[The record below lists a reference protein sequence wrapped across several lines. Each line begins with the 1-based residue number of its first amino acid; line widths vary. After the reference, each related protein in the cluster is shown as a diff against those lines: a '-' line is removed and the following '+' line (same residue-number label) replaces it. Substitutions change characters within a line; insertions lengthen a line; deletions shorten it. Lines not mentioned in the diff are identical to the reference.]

1 MMQVLSSEHSTS
13 GLGKRL
19 KKYVKHFE
27 RKSHEIT
34 IRLVYKMSEKQP
46 LIIDFTKKD
55 DVMKIV
61 PRLPLRSSEN
71 LGWNGIHVQQHCQP
85 AWEAPE
91 SANTTHIVVVGL
103 DSDLIQTERWFDG
116 RRQQE
121 QIGGGNNIAIVPAM
135 VPHRSN
141 WNQEASF
148 SLLSLEPDRLARIA
162 YESVT
167 TEQVELIPHYA
178 MQDTLID
185 LIGKSLTME
194 LIEDRFGSQL
204 LVDSLTIALSIH
216 LLRNYSDWHK
226 PLRAYTGG
234 LPQRKL
240 KQAIAYIQDHLAENL
255 TIAAIADELEMS
267 QYYFSRLFKQAI
279 GVSPYRYVMEQ
290 RIEAAKYLLKKTPLP
305 ISAISE
311 RVGFANQNQLTIQ
324 FYNLTGT
331 TPSNYRKQL

>member
-1 MMQVLSSEHSTS
+1 
-13 GLGKRL
+13 
-19 KKYVKHFE
+19 
-27 RKSHEIT
+27 
-34 IRLVYKMSEKQP
+34 MSEKQP
-46 LIIDFTKKD
+46 LTIDFTQKE
-55 DVMKIV
+55 DVLKIV

-103 DSDLIQTERWFDG
+103 DLALIQTERWFDG

-135 VPHRSN
+135 VPHRSS

-148 SLLSLEPDRLARIA
+148 SLLSLEPDRLAKIA

-167 TEQVELIPHYA
+167 TERVELIPHYV

-185 LIGKSLTME
+185 IIGKSLTME
-194 LIEDRFGSQL
+194 LTADRFGSQL

-216 LLRNYSDWHK
+216 LLRNYSNLHK
-226 PLRAYTGG
+226 PLRTYTGG
-234 LPQRKL
+234 LPKRKL
-240 KQAIAYIQDHLAENL
+240 QQAIAYIHDHLAENL

-267 QYYFSRLFKQAI
+267 QYYFSRLFKQVI

-290 RIEAAKYLLKKTPLP
+290 RIEAAKHLLKRTPLP
-305 ISAISE
+305 ISMIAD
-311 RVGFANQNQLTIQ
+311 RVGFANQNQLTVQ
-324 FYNLTGT
+324 FRNLMGT
-331 TPSNYRKQL
+331 TPSNYRKHL

>member
-1 MMQVLSSEHSTS
+1 VEPVSPSFLSI
-13 GLGKRL
+13 
-19 KKYVKHFE
+19 VD
-27 RKSHEIT
+27 
-34 IRLVYKMSEKQP
+34 KMSEKQP
-46 LIIDFTKKD
+46 LIVDFTQKE
-55 DVMKIV
+55 DVLKIV

-85 AWEAPE
+85 AWESPE

-116 RRQQE
+116 HRQQE

-135 VPHRSN
+135 VPHRSS

-148 SLLSLEPDRLARIA
+148 SLLSLEPDRLAKIA

-167 TEQVELIPHYA
+167 TERVELIPHYV
-178 MQDTLID
+178 MQDTFID

-216 LLRNYSDWHK
+216 LLRYYSNLHK
-226 PLRAYTGG
+226 PLRAHTGG
-234 LPQRKL
+234 LPKRKIQ
-240 KQAIAYIQDHLAENL
+240 QAIAYIQDHLAENL
-255 TIAAIADELEMS
+255 TIAAISDELKMS
-267 QYYFSRLFKQAI
+267 QYYFSRLFKQAT
-279 GVSPYRYVMEQ
+279 GVSPYRYIMEQ
-290 RIEAAKYLLKKTPLP
+290 RIEAAKQLLKKTPLP

-311 RVGFANQNQLTIQ
+311 RVGFANQNQLTVQ
-324 FYNLTGT
+324 FHNLTGT
-331 TPSNYRKQL
+331 TPSSYRKHL